1 MPSNGYTDVP
11 IADNRKHTRS
21 IQIMAVFSL
30 RSQRTGQYKD
40 FSLLE
45 ILKLLGDPVNDEI
58 WLEDG
63 EDVFNLSSFRDN
75 NGNGGG
81 GSSTP
86 LNWHTE
92 TFFQAQ
98 GQTVFT
104 LQRIPAPPVLMVML
118 NGVEL
123 RRGADYHIDGNK
135 VQLPFSL
142 NSQDSLLCIYT
153 Y

>member
-1 MPSNGYTDVP
+1 
-11 IADNRKHTRS
+11 
-21 IQIMAVFSL
+21 MAVFSL

-45 ILKLLGDPVNDEI
+45 ILKLLGDPINDEI

-75 NGNGGG
+75 NGNGSGG
-81 GSSTP
+81 STP
-86 LNWHTE
+86 LNWNTE
-92 TFFQAQ
+92 TFFQVP
-98 GQTVFT
+98 GQTAFT

-123 RRGADYHIDGNK
+123 RRNADYQIDGNR
-135 VQLPFSL
+135 VQLPFAL
-142 NSQDSLLCIYT
+142 NSQDSLQCIYT